1 MSIRCQTCTNRK
13 GDLVE
18 CKGGCERF
26 FHRLCLQ
33 IDCLDVVGLNAEK
46 EHLCLLCR
54 NTDGAL
60 HPGDSKKVAAA
71 TLDYSSKP
79 KAVNARQRSS
89 NANAQRQDKSTD
101 EIDQYFG
108 RTSGKKSRGE
118 GVRSDIIMPSQQD
131 CVVEVES
138 LYRQSNAA
146 EMFDEF
152 EVQYEQQFYEWSFSM
167 ATNQSILLYGLGSKT
182 SVLTSFGQYLS
193 AEGDVVSLNG
203 YNPNIDL
210 NQFLDYMDQLFCGG
224 SQSNQSNPQPS
235 VTPRDLYKGMAKK
248 AALIAQRFASTR
260 SRPLFV
266 LIHNI
271 DGACLR
277 NSFLQD
283 AISTLTSNSR
293 KDGLPLIRVAASVDN
308 VNAAMALWSPQVEH
322 KFDWVRNL
330 FDLLCRIIALK
341 LINLLSLGM
350 EESPHLQAIF

>member
-1 MSIRCQTCTNRK
+1 M
-13 GDLVE
+13 E

-60 HPGDSKKVAAA
+60 HPGYSKKVAAA
-71 TLDYSSKP
+71 TLGYSSKA
-79 KAVNARQRSS
+79 KAVNDARQQTSNE
-89 NANAQRQDKSTD
+89 NANVRCQDKSTE

-131 CVVEVES
+131 CVAEVES
-138 LYRQSNAA
+138 LYRQSNVAD
-146 EMFDEF
+146 MFDEF
-152 EVQYEQQFYEWSFSM
+152 EVQYQQHFYEWSFSM

-203 YNPNIDL
+203 YDPNIDL

-248 AALIAQRFASTR
+248 AALVAKRFASTR
-260 SRPLFV
+260 SQPLFV

-277 NSFLQD
+277 NSFSQD

-308 VNAAMALWSPQVEH
+308 VNAAMVLWSPQVEH
-322 KFDWVRNL
+322 KFDWVRTYL
-330 FDLLCRIIALK
+330 PSDCA
-341 LINLLSLGM
+341 
-350 EESPHLQAIF
+350 E